1 VRILFVTP
9 ELPNGL
15 HRIRALNLVRGLSQR
30 HEIDLVSL
38 AHRTPSPEAVEVV
51 RPYCRRIDWVLQPR
65 WRSLAQSALGLFRSA
80 PLEAAYERSP
90 VLARLLRERL
100 AERSY
105 DLLYIKRLRMA
116 QYGLAVDGLP
126 RVLDLTDSM
135 TRFYEQS
142 WRRAPWPAKV
152 LFWEEW
158 RKHRGYEARVAQ
170 RFERCVIASQ
180 ADLDYLQ
187 CNSGL
192 RNIEVVPNAVDTEF
206 FRPQPDT
213 EEPATF
219 VLSGLMDKLV
229 NIDAALYLCGEIWPR
244 VRVRVPGAR
253 LRLVGPNPSPA
264 VRALDGQPGVEV
276 VGYAAD
282 LRDELARATAVLVP
296 LRMGTGT
303 KNKILQ
309 SLAMARPVVTTSAG
323 NEGLGAIS
331 GQHLLVAD
339 SAESFAAAILRLHA
353 DPAWRTALGAAGQDW
368 VVDRYGIPAI
378 LEQLECV
385 LQDVIGRPDR
395 AVSGAAM

>member
-1 VRILFVTP
+1 MRILFLTP

-38 AHRTPSPEAVEVV
+38 VHRTPSAEAVEVV

-65 WRSLAQSALGLFRSA
+65 WRSLAQSALGLFGSA
-80 PLEAAYERSP
+80 PLEATYERSAA
-90 VLARLLRERL
+90 LFRLLRERL
-100 AERSY
+100 ATRSY

-116 QYGLAVDGLP
+116 QYGLAVEGLP

-142 WRRAPWPAKV
+142 WRRAPWPAKA

-158 RKHRGYEARVAQ
+158 RKHRAYEGRVAK

-187 CNSGL
+187 RHSGL
-192 RNIEVVPNAVDTEF
+192 QNIEVVPNAVDTEF

-244 VRVRVPGAR
+244 VRARVPGAR

-264 VRALDGQPGVEV
+264 VRALEGQPGVEV
-276 VGYAAD
+276 VGYAPD

-331 GQHLLVAD
+331 GRHLLVTD
-339 SAESFAAAILRLHA
+339 GAESFAAAIVRLHD
-353 DPAWRTALGAAGQDW
+353 DPCLRTALGAAGRAW
-368 VVDRYGIPAI
+368 VSAEYGVPAVTER
-378 LEQLECV
+378 LEGV
-385 LQDVIGRPDR
+385 LSNVVGGSHR
-395 AVSGAAM
+395 ATSGAVT